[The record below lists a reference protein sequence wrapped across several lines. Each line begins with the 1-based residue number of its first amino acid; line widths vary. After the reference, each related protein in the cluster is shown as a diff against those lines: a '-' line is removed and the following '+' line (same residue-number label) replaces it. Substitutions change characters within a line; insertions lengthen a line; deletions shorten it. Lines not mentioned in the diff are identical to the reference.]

1 MLVNVLKRILMNI
14 IKVVMHVLSTI
25 TWAMVNVSNVGK
37 VHITTHLFVDV
48 NVIKLVVIFQKELI
62 NKDVF
67 IVFIHTTLMLS
78 STNVKNVL
86 LVTYL
91 ISQLRNVQLALL
103 NILTSM
109 VNFVMFVLVNNIGIL
124 HLKSVK
130 IASKVH
136 SLMLL

>member
-1 MLVNVLKRILMNI
+1 
-14 IKVVMHVLSTI
+14 
-25 TWAMVNVSNVGK
+25 MVNVSNVGK